1 MNLKEISLFLT
12 EPIVLIPEPKTVLRS
27 DEMTASKSSLAS
39 VSEETKTNPQKTV
52 EDIPDMD
59 TAVYK
64 GNFQK
69 GLLVLHQGNT
79 LSEESQRFLMTI
91 LKAVNHSLKDIALL
105 SEADLLVG
113 HPDSI
118 THLNPTSILIFGK
131 LAHPVMQRKK
141 SDYTIFQDEHTMLFA
156 DDLEELEKNK
166 LLKKKLWTALQALFN
181 INS

>member
-12 EPIVLIPEPKTVLRS
+12 EPIVLIPEPNIAQSS
-27 DEMTASKSSLAS
+27 DEMRATIASQAS
-39 VSEETKTNPQKTV
+39 VMEETETKRQKAA
-52 EDIPDMD
+52 EDIPEME

-69 GLLVLHQGNT
+69 GLLVLHQGNA

-91 LKAVNHSLKDIALL
+91 LKAVDHSLKDIALL
-105 SEADLLVG
+105 SEAELLAG

-131 LAHPVMQRKK
+131 VNHPIMQCKK
-141 SDYTIFQDEHTMLFA
+141 TDYTIIQDEHTMLFA
-156 DDLEELEKNK
+156 DDLEELETNK
-166 LLKKKLWTALQALFN
+166 PLKKKLWTALQVLFT
-181 INS
+181 IN